1 MAQESRL
8 VVVIDSQNA
17 ERNARNLGNELVS
30 IERKGEFA
38 SKSMDSLS
46 VATRAL
52 AGHMAGLVTV
62 GAAISKMDTYTG
74 LQNRLKLVT
83 NNQAELNKATEDTFQ
98 IAQKTYSAWDS
109 VLQVYQRFSDNA
121 KTLNLTMDD
130 TARLTETVSKAV
142 AISGAS
148 AEAADA
154 ALVQF
159 GQALAS
165 GTLRGEELNSVME
178 QTPALAKAIAKGM
191 GITVGELRSVA
202 AEGKITSQEIVKA
215 LRNVQDEVDALF
227 AKTDITIG
235 QSLTLLNN
243 EITKFV
249 GEAGK
254 GSGAAQALSGSIQ
267 LLANNLNLIAD
278 SAFAIGIGLMTKAVL
293 TKTVAVQASIAA
305 STKQVFATI
314 AERNANIAA
323 AKAEVE
329 SALAEAQSTQ
339 VTLTNIKATH
349 AQIMA
354 EIELEKVR
362 LKAQITE
369 QGRTATITRMA
380 QLGRLQAQVALEVA
394 AAETAQSASSA
405 RLSAA
410 LTAQSV
416 ATSRLALAKS
426 ALMAIFS
433 PMGLAIAAT
442 AASFYLLSSS
452 SDEVK
457 ESLATQSDSVS
468 DLTDKYIK
476 LNTVQALTEGV
487 RLRKEIEQQND
498 AIDDASGAIKRF
510 AYIQK
515 ELFKLSGSDYEDY
528 QNAIKSIATGA
539 SDAGDLL
546 KKMISSGRFSQT
558 QIDKLIEFSSAVAE
572 SKNKIE
578 QGNTALKLLNATS
591 GQHVE
596 VTAESIKQL
605 TIQTNLT
612 KVATQNFTD
621 MKTQMLDSLRAQV
634 EFIRLNGGSEEQVK
648 SLNKVIQAYSLN
660 QISATDAVSKF
671 NSTAKVPVD
680 NIKKLQEYAIKTDQS
695 KIALNQANAELKKQN
710 DLRNEYLKQHQTVL
724 GAQQGETNELNN
736 QVAAQEKLNKLR
748 DNANKD
754 NLKNDFL
761 IKNTK
766 AFGGGEKGLDK
777 ARAAS
782 EFYTDNKIP
791 MTRSLTGQEY
801 AIFEAWYKKQ
811 KEVKDLQESI
821 SESTRKQTKEVEKQT
836 KEAAKQAVLLAGND
850 EKSRNMLRVYLAF
863 RNAGLGD
870 KQARV
875 MTAQVGRETD
885 FRNEAMFGS
894 HKDANNGYTNT
905 GFLSWQKSRSTKLM
919 QSLQGQGV
927 LDKNGKIQQTQD
939 ALDAM
944 AKHAVQEAMT
954 DKSYSKSKAALLND
968 DLDYRS
974 LERIVA
980 KNLVGW
986 DYDGKKLGKAK
997 ASQHLAKQDSYYNQ
1011 LSKILGDNP
1020 EAVSKA
1026 IGDLSKL
1033 EDEAYKARAKTLEEV
1048 KQLQATY
1055 DSETV
1060 ARSKKRE
1067 EEINKATI
1075 LGQSNLIP
1083 KINERYDAEDKLAQ
1097 KQFDFEVNGYKW
1109 TEEQKLDYTYE
1120 TNSLRLVAEGKLSED
1135 QRKVALDGLKLQKQQ
1150 ELGLLKLAQEQRLFQ
1165 ARLSLLSET
1174 QAMQERYRLER
1185 EEIHKNT
1192 KLSIEERQKLIALSK
1207 ANQDKETRDKVNN
1220 AVQNWGGI
1228 QADMNGTGEFF
1239 RQDQERFSRLNAAN
1253 DLADSQFA
1261 ATDLNEQNSLDGLN
1275 AQFEAGLIK
1284 QQDYENQKT
1293 AIIQAA
1299 QDQRNQIAAEH
1310 AKNVQD
1316 IEDKYQ
1322 QDRLNTQIAF
1332 GGQMMG
1338 SLTSMFGSM
1347 FGEQSKAYKIMFA
1360 ADKAYAIAAAGI
1372 AIQQNIAAASKAG
1385 FPLNI
1390 PLIAGAVAQGASI
1403 IANIRAIKDQG
1414 FADGGYTGSGRKYE
1428 PAGIV
1433 HKGEVVWSQEDIKR
1447 WGGVG
1452 LVENMRKSAN
1462 PEAFINNH
1470 AINNTS
1476 AENVFNRSF
1485 LSSKA
1490 FNDNQNISNIFN
1502 RPTREN
1508 QIIVNAFKPSKDAAS
1523 RSEDVQSITNQ
1534 YAGNNTSFSEVLDKS
1549 IQSSKSFNASKS
1561 IISSLSNS
1569 KVLNSNVSNSTV
1581 QNAEKELLKEVSIFK
1596 DNGFADGGYTGKG
1609 KKYEIAG
1616 AVHKGEIVWS
1626 QDDIK
1631 KWGGVDKVEQMRRA
1645 TSPESFVSNYAQNH
1659 TTFESILNRA
1669 NQSSRIFN
1677 QSKEISNIFNKSVQ
1691 DDQIIYKGNGNVP
1704 TSATSDLYH
1713 DGKVY
1718 FSSNGLVQDRS
1729 NLDDVQDFTL
1739 GRTSR
1744 PQAEIMPSIE
1754 PSTPTIN
1761 FKIEVINQ
1769 VSGATVEAEQL
1780 DEQTVRIIV
1789 TDELDKQLP
1798 RKVPKLVS
1806 DQIANPNST
1815 ISRSLTENTTARRN
1829 RT

>member
-8 VVVIDSQNA
+8 VIVIDSQNA

-52 AGHMAGLVTV
+52 AGHMAGLLTV
-62 GAAISKMDTYTG
+62 GSAISKMDTYTG

-83 NNQAELNKATEDTFQ
+83 NNQVELNKATEDTFR

-215 LRNVQDEVDALF
+215 LKNVQDEVDTLF

-621 MKTQMLDSLRAQV
+621 MKTQMLDSLRAQL

-791 MTRSLTGQEY
+791 MTRSLTSQEA

-811 KEVKDLQESI
+811 KEAKDLQESI

-836 KEAAKQAVLLAGND
+836 KESAKQAVLLAGNN
-850 EKSRNMLRVYLAF
+850 ERERNMLRVYQSF

-980 KNLVGW
+980 KNFVGW

-1020 EAVSKA
+1020 EAASKA
-1026 IGDLSKL
+1026 ISDLSKF
-1033 EDEAYKARAKTLEEV
+1033 EDEAYKARAKTLEEI

-1109 TEEQKLDYTYE
+1109 TEKQKLEYTYE
-1120 TNSLRLVAEGKLSED
+1120 INSLRLVAEGKLSED
-1135 QRKVALDGLKLQKQQ
+1135 QRKVALDGLELQKQQ

-1185 EEIHKNT
+1185 EEILKNT
-1192 KLSIEERQKLIALSK
+1192 KLSIKERQKLIAFSK

-1228 QADMNGTGEFF
+1228 QADMNGTSEFF

-1261 ATDLNEQNSLDGLN
+1261 ATDLNEQNSLNGLD
-1275 AQFEAGLIK
+1275 AQMEAGLIK

-1452 LVENMRKSAN
+1452 LVEKMRKSAN
-1462 PEAFINNH
+1462 PEAFLNN
-1470 AINNTS
+1470 
-1476 AENVFNRSF
+1476 
-1485 LSSKA
+1485 
-1490 FNDNQNISNIFN
+1490 
-1502 RPTREN
+1502 
-1508 QIIVNAFKPSKDAAS
+1508 
-1523 RSEDVQSITNQ
+1523 
-1534 YAGNNTSFSEVLDKS
+1534 
-1549 IQSSKSFNASKS
+1549 NAS
-1561 IISSLSNS
+1561 
-1569 KVLNSNVSNSTV
+1569 
-1581 QNAEKELLKEVSIFK
+1581 
-1596 DNGFADGGYTGKG
+1596 ADS
-1609 KKYEIAG
+1609 
-1616 AVHKGEIVWS
+1616 V
-1626 QDDIK
+1626 
-1631 KWGGVDKVEQMRRA
+1631 MRRA
-1645 TSPESFVSNYAQNH
+1645 MMSSNAFIESQKQAD
-1659 TTFESILNRA
+1659 
-1669 NQSSRIFN
+1669 IFN
-1677 QSKEISNIFNKSVQ
+1677 QPVQ
-1691 DDQIIYKGNGNVP
+1691 DTQIIYKGNRDTP
-1704 TSATSDLYH
+1704 KLASSANSDLFH

-1754 PSTPTIN
+1754 PASPTIN

-1806 DQIANPNST
+1806 DQIGNPNST

-1829 RT
+1829 R

>member
-8 VVVIDSQNA
+8 VIVIDSQNA
-17 ERNARNLGNELVS
+17 ERNARNLGNELNS

-52 AGHMAGLVTV
+52 AGHMAGLLTV
-62 GAAISKMDTYTG
+62 GSAISKMDTYTG

-83 NNQAELNKATEDTFQ
+83 NNQAELNKATEDTFR

-215 LRNVQDEVDALF
+215 LRNVESDVDALF

-254 GSGAAQALSGSIQ
+254 GSGAAQVLAGSVQ
-267 LLANNLNLIAD
+267 TLASNLDLIAD
-278 SAFAIGIGLMTKAVL
+278 GALVVGIGYITRAILMKSAAIKEGMASTLASR
-293 TKTVAVQASIAA
+293 QASVLNAQAEYAEATAA
-305 STKQVFATI
+305 L
-314 AERNANIAA
+314 NA
-323 AKAEVE
+323 AKAH
-329 SALAEAQSTQ
+329 LANVRA
-339 VTLTNIKATH
+339 TN
-349 AQIMA
+349 
-354 EIELEKVR
+354 
-362 LKAQITE
+362 
-369 QGRTATITRMA
+369 
-380 QLGRLQAQVALEVA
+380 
-394 AAETAQSASSA
+394 AETQ
-405 RLSAA
+405 
-410 LTAQSV
+410 
-416 ATSRLALAKS
+416 AK
-426 ALMAIFS
+426 F
-433 PMGLAIAAT
+433 GAT
-442 AASFYLLSSS
+442 AA
-452 SDEVK
+452 
-457 ESLATQSDSVS
+457 ATRYAQAQAAV
-468 DLTDKYIK
+468 TAATNAQTAAQIK
-476 LNTVQALTEGV
+476 LNTATSIAGRLAKGAFGLIGGWAGVATLGVMGLAAAYSYFNNKAEEAKQKLAEQAKVAEKADEELKKLTGNDKAKAVNDLTTAFNAQNKALEKSSRAVGSALIDIENYARGNREV
-487 RLRKEIEQQND
+487 EKISQEARTGTISYTEAIERLNKIKLPTDLYENLKKQAAQY
-498 AIDDASGAIKRF
+498 DDNASKASLS
-510 AYIQK
+510 A
-515 ELFKLSGSDYEDY
+515 EKLKLLRVEVKLGGNEA
-528 QNAIKSIATGA
+528 QNAAIQHQKQA
-539 SDAGDLL
+539 DAL
-546 KKMISSGRFSQT
+546 
-558 QIDKLIEFSSAVAE
+558 
-572 SKNKIE
+572 
-578 QGNTALKLLNATS
+578 GNTATEAEKATKALQDYQAKQKDSVIDSIYKS
-591 GQHVE
+591 GWLDKGY
-596 VTAESIKQL
+596 T
-605 TIQTNLT
+605 
-612 KVATQNFTD
+612 VA
-621 MKTQMLDSLRAQV
+621 
-634 EFIRLNGGSEEQVK
+634 
-648 SLNKVIQAYSLN
+648 
-660 QISATDAVSKF
+660 
-671 NSTAKVPVD
+671 
-680 NIKKLQEYAIKTDQS
+680 
-695 KIALNQANAELKKQN
+695 QANAILELQKAKGMSAILSK
-710 DLRNEYLKQHQTVL
+710 DEIDSALRNLKIIEE
-724 GAQQGETNELNN
+724 QQERED
-736 QVAAQEKLNKLR
+736 KL
-748 DNANKD
+748 
-754 NLKNDFL
+754 
-761 IKNTK
+761 T
-766 AFGGGEKGLDK
+766 
-777 ARAAS
+777 
-782 EFYTDNKIP
+782 
-791 MTRSLTGQEY
+791 
-801 AIFEAWYKKQ
+801 EAK
-811 KEVKDLQESI
+811 
-821 SESTRKQTKEVEKQT
+821 RKQT
-836 KEAAKQAVLLAGND
+836 KEAAKQAVLLAGNN
-850 EKSRNMLRVYLAF
+850 EQARNMLRVYQSF

-980 KNLVGW
+980 KNFVGW

-1020 EAVSKA
+1020 EAASKA
-1026 IGDLSKL
+1026 IGDLSKF
-1033 EDEAYKARAKTLEEV
+1033 EDEVYKARAKTLEEV

-1083 KINERYDAEDKLAQ
+1083 KINERYDAEDKLSQ

-1165 ARLSLLSET
+1165 AKLFLLSET
-1174 QAMQERYRLER
+1174 EAMQERYRLER
-1185 EEIHKNT
+1185 EEIAKT
-1192 KLSIEERQKLIALSK
+1192 VKDEEEKRKRLALSRDQERLEALDRAAK
-1207 ANQDKETRDKVNN
+1207 AGQ
-1220 AVQNWGGI
+1220 AWGGI
-1228 QADMNGTGEFF
+1228 QADMNGSGEFY
-1239 RQDQERFSRLNAAN
+1239 RLDQERSSRLSAATN
-1253 DLADSQFA
+1253 LLDSQQGVVN
-1261 ATDLNEQNSLDGLN
+1261 LNEQNSIEALN
-1275 AQFEAGLIK
+1275 AQFEQQLIS

-1299 QDQRNQIAAEH
+1299 QDQRNQIAAEY
-1310 AKNVQD
+1310 AQNAQD
-1316 IEDKYQ
+1316 IEDKYH
-1322 QDRLNTQIAF
+1322 QDRLNAQIAL

-1385 FPLNI
+1385 FPLNL

-1414 FADGGYTGSGRKYE
+1414 FADGGYTGSGGKYE

-1433 HKGEVVWSQEDIKR
+1433 HKGEVVWSQEDIRR

-1470 AINNTS
+1470 AQNNTS
-1476 AENVFNRSF
+1476 IENVFNRSF

-1490 FNDNQNISNIFN
+1490 FNDNKSISNISN
-1502 RPTREN
+1502 
-1508 QIIVNAFKPSKDAAS
+1508 
-1523 RSEDVQSITNQ
+1523 
-1534 YAGNNTSFSEVLDKS
+1534 
-1549 IQSSKSFNASKS
+1549 
-1561 IISSLSNS
+1561 LSNS
-1569 KVLNSNVSNSTV
+1569 KVLNSNVSDSTV

>member
-8 VVVIDSQNA
+8 VIVIDSQNA

-52 AGHMAGLVTV
+52 AGHMAGLLTV
-62 GAAISKMDTYTG
+62 GSAISKMDTYTG

-83 NNQAELNKATEDTFQ
+83 NNQAELNKATEDTFR

-215 LRNVQDEVDALF
+215 LRNVESDVDALF

-254 GSGAAQALSGSIQ
+254 GSGAAQVLAGSVQ
-267 LLANNLNLIAD
+267 TLASNLDLIAD
-278 SAFAIGIGLMTKAVL
+278 GALVVGIGYITRAILMKSAAIKEGMASTLASR
-293 TKTVAVQASIAA
+293 QASVLNAQAEYTEATAA
-305 STKQVFATI
+305 L
-314 AERNANIAA
+314 NA
-323 AKAEVE
+323 AKAH
-329 SALAEAQSTQ
+329 LANVRA
-339 VTLTNIKATH
+339 TN
-349 AQIMA
+349 
-354 EIELEKVR
+354 
-362 LKAQITE
+362 
-369 QGRTATITRMA
+369 
-380 QLGRLQAQVALEVA
+380 
-394 AAETAQSASSA
+394 AETQ
-405 RLSAA
+405 
-410 LTAQSV
+410 
-416 ATSRLALAKS
+416 AK
-426 ALMAIFS
+426 F
-433 PMGLAIAAT
+433 GAT
-442 AASFYLLSSS
+442 AA
-452 SDEVK
+452 
-457 ESLATQSDSVS
+457 ATRYAQAQAAV
-468 DLTDKYIK
+468 TAATNAQTAAQIK
-476 LNTVQALTEGV
+476 LNTATSIAGRLAKGAFGLIGGWAGVATLGVMGLAAAYSYFNNKAEEAKQKLAEQAKVAEKADEELKKLTGNDKAKAVNDLTTAFNAQNKALEKSSRAVGSALIDIENYARGNREV
-487 RLRKEIEQQND
+487 EKISQEARTGTISYTEAIERLNKIKLPTDLYENLKKQAAQY
-498 AIDDASGAIKRF
+498 DDNASKASLS
-510 AYIQK
+510 A
-515 ELFKLSGSDYEDY
+515 EKLKLLRVEVKLGGNEA
-528 QNAIKSIATGA
+528 QNAAIQHQKQA
-539 SDAGDLL
+539 DAL
-546 KKMISSGRFSQT
+546 
-558 QIDKLIEFSSAVAE
+558 
-572 SKNKIE
+572 
-578 QGNTALKLLNATS
+578 GNTATEAEKATKALQDYQAKQKDSVIDSIYKS
-591 GQHVE
+591 GWLDKGY
-596 VTAESIKQL
+596 T
-605 TIQTNLT
+605 
-612 KVATQNFTD
+612 VA
-621 MKTQMLDSLRAQV
+621 
-634 EFIRLNGGSEEQVK
+634 
-648 SLNKVIQAYSLN
+648 
-660 QISATDAVSKF
+660 
-671 NSTAKVPVD
+671 
-680 NIKKLQEYAIKTDQS
+680 
-695 KIALNQANAELKKQN
+695 QANAILELQKAKGMSAILSK
-710 DLRNEYLKQHQTVL
+710 DEIDSALRNLKIIEE
-724 GAQQGETNELNN
+724 QQERED
-736 QVAAQEKLNKLR
+736 KL
-748 DNANKD
+748 
-754 NLKNDFL
+754 
-761 IKNTK
+761 T
-766 AFGGGEKGLDK
+766 
-777 ARAAS
+777 
-782 EFYTDNKIP
+782 
-791 MTRSLTGQEY
+791 
-801 AIFEAWYKKQ
+801 EAK
-811 KEVKDLQESI
+811 
-821 SESTRKQTKEVEKQT
+821 RKQT
-836 KEAAKQAVLLAGND
+836 KEAAKQAVLLAGNN
-850 EKSRNMLRVYLAF
+850 EQARNMLRVYQSF

-980 KNLVGW
+980 KNFVGW
-986 DYDGKKLGKAK
+986 DYNGKKLGKAK

-1020 EAVSKA
+1020 EAASKA
-1026 IGDLSKL
+1026 IGDLSKF

-1083 KINERYDAEDKLAQ
+1083 KINERYDAEDKLSQ

-1165 ARLSLLSET
+1165 AKLFLLSET
-1174 QAMQERYRLER
+1174 EAMQERYRLER
-1185 EEIHKNT
+1185 EEIAKT
-1192 KLSIEERQKLIALSK
+1192 VKDEGEKRKRLALSRDQERLEALDRAAK
-1207 ANQDKETRDKVNN
+1207 AGQ
-1220 AVQNWGGI
+1220 AWGGI
-1228 QADMNGTGEFF
+1228 QADMNGRGEFY
-1239 RQDQERFSRLNAAN
+1239 RLNQERSSRLSAATN
-1253 DLADSQFA
+1253 LLDSQQGVVN
-1261 ATDLNEQNSLDGLN
+1261 LNEQNSIEALN
-1275 AQFEAGLIK
+1275 AQFEQQLIS

-1414 FADGGYTGSGRKYE
+1414 FADGGYTGSGGKYE

-1433 HKGEVVWSQEDIKR
+1433 HKGEVVWSQEDIRR

-1470 AINNTS
+1470 AQNNTS
-1476 AENVFNRSF
+1476 IENVFNRSF

-1490 FNDNQNISNIFN
+1490 FNDNKSISNISN
-1502 RPTREN
+1502 
-1508 QIIVNAFKPSKDAAS
+1508 
-1523 RSEDVQSITNQ
+1523 
-1534 YAGNNTSFSEVLDKS
+1534 
-1549 IQSSKSFNASKS
+1549 
-1561 IISSLSNS
+1561 LSNS

-1669 NQSSRIFN
+1669 HQSSRIFN

-1691 DDQIIYKGNGNVP
+1691 DDQIIYKGNSRAP
-1704 TSATSDLYH
+1704 TASSSVGSDLFH

-1718 FSSNGLVQDRS
+1718 FSSIGLVQNRS
-1729 NLDDVQDFTL
+1729 NLEDVQDFTM
-1739 GRTSR
+1739 GQAAR

-1769 VSGATVEAEQL
+1769 VNGATVEAEQL

-1789 TDELDKQLP
+1789 KDEMDKQLP
-1798 RKVPKLVS
+1798 RTVPKLVS
-1806 DQIANPNST
+1806 DQIGNPNST
-1815 ISRSLTENTTARRN
+1815 ISRSLTENTTVRRN
-1829 RT
+1829 R

>member
-8 VVVIDSQNA
+8 VIVIDSQNA

-83 NNQAELNKATEDTFQ
+83 NNQSELNKATEDTFR

-178 QTPALAKAIAKGM
+178 QTPALAKAIAQGM

-215 LRNVQDEVDALF
+215 LRNVESDVDALF

-254 GSGAAQALSGSIQ
+254 GSGAAQVLAGSVQ
-267 LLANNLNLIAD
+267 TLASNLDLIAD
-278 SAFAIGIGLMTKAVL
+278 GALVVGIGYITRAILMKSAAIKEGMASTLASR
-293 TKTVAVQASIAA
+293 QASVLNAQAEYAEATAA
-305 STKQVFATI
+305 L
-314 AERNANIAA
+314 NA
-323 AKAEVE
+323 AKAH
-329 SALAEAQSTQ
+329 LANVRA
-339 VTLTNIKATH
+339 TN
-349 AQIMA
+349 
-354 EIELEKVR
+354 
-362 LKAQITE
+362 
-369 QGRTATITRMA
+369 
-380 QLGRLQAQVALEVA
+380 
-394 AAETAQSASSA
+394 AETQ
-405 RLSAA
+405 
-410 LTAQSV
+410 
-416 ATSRLALAKS
+416 AK
-426 ALMAIFS
+426 F
-433 PMGLAIAAT
+433 GAT
-442 AASFYLLSSS
+442 AA
-452 SDEVK
+452 
-457 ESLATQSDSVS
+457 ATRYAQAQAAV
-468 DLTDKYIK
+468 TAATNAQTAAQIK
-476 LNTVQALTEGV
+476 LNTATSIAGRLAKGAFGLIGGWAGVATLGVMGLAAAYSYFNNKAEEAKQKLAEQAKVAEKADEELKKLTGNDKAKAVNDLTTAFNAQNKALEKSSRAVGSALIDIENYARGNREV
-487 RLRKEIEQQND
+487 EKISQEARTGTISYTEAIERLNKIKLPTDLYENLKKQAAQY
-498 AIDDASGAIKRF
+498 DDNASKASLS
-510 AYIQK
+510 A
-515 ELFKLSGSDYEDY
+515 EKLKLLRVEVKLGGNEA
-528 QNAIKSIATGA
+528 QNAAIQHQKQA
-539 SDAGDLL
+539 DAL
-546 KKMISSGRFSQT
+546 
-558 QIDKLIEFSSAVAE
+558 
-572 SKNKIE
+572 
-578 QGNTALKLLNATS
+578 GNTATEAEKATKALQDYQAKQKDSVIDSIYKS
-591 GQHVE
+591 GWLDKGY
-596 VTAESIKQL
+596 T
-605 TIQTNLT
+605 
-612 KVATQNFTD
+612 VA
-621 MKTQMLDSLRAQV
+621 
-634 EFIRLNGGSEEQVK
+634 
-648 SLNKVIQAYSLN
+648 
-660 QISATDAVSKF
+660 
-671 NSTAKVPVD
+671 
-680 NIKKLQEYAIKTDQS
+680 
-695 KIALNQANAELKKQN
+695 QANAILELQKAKGMSAILSK
-710 DLRNEYLKQHQTVL
+710 DEIDSALRNLKIIEE
-724 GAQQGETNELNN
+724 QQERED
-736 QVAAQEKLNKLR
+736 KL
-748 DNANKD
+748 
-754 NLKNDFL
+754 
-761 IKNTK
+761 T
-766 AFGGGEKGLDK
+766 
-777 ARAAS
+777 
-782 EFYTDNKIP
+782 
-791 MTRSLTGQEY
+791 
-801 AIFEAWYKKQ
+801 EAK
-811 KEVKDLQESI
+811 
-821 SESTRKQTKEVEKQT
+821 RKQT
-836 KEAAKQAVLLAGND
+836 KEAAKQAVLLAGNN
-850 EKSRNMLRVYLAF
+850 EQARNMLRVYQSF

-980 KNLVGW
+980 KNFVGW

-1020 EAVSKA
+1020 EAASKA
-1026 IGDLSKL
+1026 IGDLSKF

-1135 QRKVALDGLKLQKQQ
+1135 QRKVALDGLELQKQQ
-1150 ELGLLKLAQEQRLFQ
+1150 ELELIELARKKQLLEAKSSYMGETELAVRRYQAELKEIEKVRDAKLKAGLLSANNMGQFQTLDSASDKVFQSGFNASQQVFQQNDPRGYAQWDLQNRYSTDAGGLLNTYIDQINGINLIADEEQRSSQLLAAREQYLQSRKALDEKYAQDERDLNSSLF
-1165 ARLSLLSET
+1165 ET
-1174 QAMQERYRLER
+1174 QL
-1185 EEIHKNT
+1185 
-1192 KLSIEERQKLIALSK
+1192 
-1207 ANQDKETRDKVNN
+1207 
-1220 AVQNWGGI
+1220 
-1228 QADMNGTGEFF
+1228 
-1239 RQDQERFSRLNAAN
+1239 
-1253 DLADSQFA
+1253 
-1261 ATDLNEQNSLDGLN
+1261 
-1275 AQFEAGLIK
+1275 
-1284 QQDYENQKT
+1284 
-1293 AIIQAA
+1293 
-1299 QDQRNQIAAEH
+1299 
-1310 AKNVQD
+1310 
-1316 IEDKYQ
+1316 
-1322 QDRLNTQIAF
+1322 
-1332 GGQMMG
+1332 GQLG
-1338 SLTSMFGSM
+1338 SLTSQLSGYWSNMTGIVKNAA
-1347 FGEQSKAYKIMFA
+1347 GEQSGIYKGMYIAQQAFAIGSATISALQAYNQILASPWYLDVISKSTA
-1360 ADKAYAIAAAGI
+1360 ANLVLGMGMANVG
-1372 AIQQNIAAASKAG
+1372 
-1385 FPLNI
+1385 
-1390 PLIAGAVAQGASI
+1390 LIAGQT
-1403 IANIRAIKDQG
+1403 IAG
-1414 FADGGYTGSGRKYE
+1414 FSDGGYTGNGLKHT

-1452 LVENMRKSAN
+1452 LVEKMRKSAN
-1462 PEAFINNH
+1462 PEAFLNN
-1470 AINNTS
+1470 
-1476 AENVFNRSF
+1476 
-1485 LSSKA
+1485 
-1490 FNDNQNISNIFN
+1490 
-1502 RPTREN
+1502 
-1508 QIIVNAFKPSKDAAS
+1508 
-1523 RSEDVQSITNQ
+1523 
-1534 YAGNNTSFSEVLDKS
+1534 
-1549 IQSSKSFNASKS
+1549 NAS
-1561 IISSLSNS
+1561 
-1569 KVLNSNVSNSTV
+1569 
-1581 QNAEKELLKEVSIFK
+1581 
-1596 DNGFADGGYTGKG
+1596 ADS
-1609 KKYEIAG
+1609 
-1616 AVHKGEIVWS
+1616 V
-1626 QDDIK
+1626 
-1631 KWGGVDKVEQMRRA
+1631 MRRA
-1645 TSPESFVSNYAQNH
+1645 MMSSSAFIESQKQAD
-1659 TTFESILNRA
+1659 
-1669 NQSSRIFN
+1669 IFN
-1677 QSKEISNIFNKSVQ
+1677 QPVQ
-1691 DDQIIYKGNGNVP
+1691 DTQIIYKGNRDTP
-1704 TSATSDLYH
+1704 KLASSANSDLFH

-1718 FSSNGLVQDRS
+1718 FSSNGIVQDRS

-1754 PSTPTIN
+1754 QSSPTIN
-1761 FKIEVINQ
+1761 FKIEVVNQ

-1780 DEQTVRIIV
+1780 DEKTVRIIV

-1829 RT
+1829 R

>member
-8 VVVIDSQNA
+8 VIVIDSQNA

-52 AGHMAGLVTV
+52 AGHMAGLLTV
-62 GAAISKMDTYTG
+62 GSAISKMDTYTG

-83 NNQAELNKATEDTFQ
+83 NNQVELNKATEDTFR

-215 LRNVQDEVDALF
+215 LKNVQDEVDTLF

-621 MKTQMLDSLRAQV
+621 MKTQMLDSLRAQL

-791 MTRSLTGQEY
+791 MTRSLTSQEA

-811 KEVKDLQESI
+811 KEAKDLQESI

-836 KEAAKQAVLLAGND
+836 KESAKQAVLLAGNN
-850 EKSRNMLRVYLAF
+850 ERERNMLRVYQSF

-980 KNLVGW
+980 KNFVGW

-1020 EAVSKA
+1020 EAASKA
-1026 IGDLSKL
+1026 ISDLSKF
-1033 EDEAYKARAKTLEEV
+1033 EDEAYKARAKTLEEI

-1109 TEEQKLDYTYE
+1109 TEKQKLEYTYE
-1120 TNSLRLVAEGKLSED
+1120 INSLRLVAEGKLSED
-1135 QRKVALDGLKLQKQQ
+1135 QRKVALDGLELQKQQ

-1185 EEIHKNT
+1185 EEILKNT

-1261 ATDLNEQNSLDGLN
+1261 ATDLDEKNGLDVLN
-1275 AQFEAGLIK
+1275 AHMEAGLIK
-1284 QQDYENQKT
+1284 QQDFENRKT

-1299 QDQRNQIAAEH
+1299 QDQRNQIAAEY
-1310 AKNVQD
+1310 AQNAQD
-1316 IEDKYQ
+1316 IEDKYH
-1322 QDRLNTQIAF
+1322 QDRLNAQIAL

-1372 AIQQNIAAASKAG
+1372 SIQQSIAKAASVG
-1385 FPLNI
+1385 FPANI
-1390 PLIAGAVAQGASI
+1390 PLIASAIAQGASI

-1414 FADGGYTGSGRKYE
+1414 FADGGYTGSGGKYQ

-1452 LVENMRKSAN
+1452 LVEKMRKSAN
-1462 PEAFINNH
+1462 PEAFLNN
-1470 AINNTS
+1470 
-1476 AENVFNRSF
+1476 
-1485 LSSKA
+1485 
-1490 FNDNQNISNIFN
+1490 
-1502 RPTREN
+1502 
-1508 QIIVNAFKPSKDAAS
+1508 NA
-1523 RSEDVQSITNQ
+1523 
-1534 YAGNNTSFSEVLDKS
+1534 L
-1549 IQSSKSFNASKS
+1549 
-1561 IISSLSNS
+1561 
-1569 KVLNSNVSNSTV
+1569 
-1581 QNAEKELLKEVSIFK
+1581 
-1596 DNGFADGGYTGKG
+1596 ADS
-1609 KKYEIAG
+1609 
-1616 AVHKGEIVWS
+1616 V
-1626 QDDIK
+1626 
-1631 KWGGVDKVEQMRRA
+1631 MRRA
-1645 TSPESFVSNYAQNH
+1645 MMSSSAFIESQKQAD
-1659 TTFESILNRA
+1659 
-1669 NQSSRIFN
+1669 IFN
-1677 QSKEISNIFNKSVQ
+1677 QPVQ
-1691 DDQIIYKGNGNVP
+1691 DTQIIYKGNRDTPKLASSGNL
-1704 TSATSDLYH
+1704 DLFH

-1739 GRTSR
+1739 GSTSR
-1744 PQAEIMPSIE
+1744 PQAEMMPSIE
-1754 PSTPTIN
+1754 PASPTIN

-1829 RT
+1829 R

>member
-1 MAQESRL
+1 
-8 VVVIDSQNA
+8 
-17 ERNARNLGNELVS
+17 
-30 IERKGEFA
+30 
-38 SKSMDSLS
+38 
-46 VATRAL
+46 
-52 AGHMAGLVTV
+52 
-62 GAAISKMDTYTG
+62 
-74 LQNRLKLVT
+74 
-83 NNQAELNKATEDTFQ
+83 
-98 IAQKTYSAWDS
+98 
-109 VLQVYQRFSDNA
+109 
-121 KTLNLTMDD
+121 TLNLTMDD

-215 LRNVQDEVDALF
+215 LKNVQDEVDALF

-394 AAETAQSASSA
+394 AAETAQSAASS

-546 KKMISSGRFSQT
+546 KKMISSGRFSQN

-591 GQHVE
+591 RQHVE

-671 NSTAKVPVD
+671 NSTAKIPAE
-680 NIKKLQEYAIKTDQS
+680 NIKGLQDHATKTDQS

-724 GAQQGETNELNN
+724 AAQQGETNELNN

-754 NLKNDFL
+754 ILKNDFL

-791 MTRSLTGQEY
+791 MTRSLTSQEA

-811 KEVKDLQESI
+811 KEAKDLQESI
-821 SESTRKQTKEVEKQT
+821 TESSRKQTKESEKKLKITQAELEVA
-836 KEAAKQAVLLAGND
+836 KRSAALIESSGLGKYAESKGIPSSVIAGLLAQESQGIREAKSHTGAIGYFQTTSGYRKQNNMSVAD
-850 EKSRNMLRVYLAF
+850 SYDLEKSGKIVIDNIAKVYEKTGDLAQAILSH
-863 RNAGLGD
+863 NAGEGG
-870 KQARV
+870 ARQFTKTGKV
-875 MTAQVGRETD
+875 KGSAE
-885 FRNEAMFGS
+885 RNKEVS
-894 HKDANNGYTNT
+894 QY
-905 GFLSWQKSRSTKLM
+905 
-919 QSLQGQGV
+919 
-927 LDKNGKIQQTQD
+927 
-939 ALDAM
+939 
-944 AKHAVQEAMT
+944 
-954 DKSYSKSKAALLND
+954 
-968 DLDYRS
+968 
-974 LERIVA
+974 VA
-980 KNLVGW
+980 KVSRYSDIIAGGVGKGGLS
-986 DYDGKKLGKAK
+986 DGDSDRAYGK
-997 ASQHLAKQDSYYNQ
+997 Q
-1011 LSKILGDNP
+1011 I
-1020 EAVSKA
+1020 
-1026 IGDLSKL
+1026 
-1033 EDEAYKARAKTLEEV
+1033 KARLELV
-1048 KQLQATY
+1048 KQGLNLQEQYEEEQAKRTK
-1055 DSETV
+1055 
-1060 ARSKKRE
+1060 ARN
-1067 EEINKATI
+1067 EEINLAQQT
-1075 LGQSNLIP
+1075 GQTALIP
-1083 KINERYDAEDKLAQ
+1083 KIKERYKAQDELAKLQ
-1097 KQFDFEVNGYKW
+1097 QDFEVNGYKW
-1109 TEEQKLDYTYE
+1109 TEKQKLEYTYE

-1135 QRKVALDGLKLQKQQ
+1135 QRKVALGGLELQKQQ

-1165 ARLSLLSET
+1165 AEQFMLGEMERIKKRYALEYDEISKITDLEERRRKMSAFQADFIRNGVGNPTIDQYDTSSQFLKSTNYTKPKQTNMQVLDEDYAQTYQKLKDNLAAVLESEK
-1174 QAMQERYRLER
+1174 ASYQERLEA
-1185 EEIHKNT
+1185 
-1192 KLSIEERQKLIALSK
+1192 ERVFKEARQQMDNEYHLK
-1207 ANQDKETRDKVNN
+1207 AIDARKADHDSQLQLYSQMISSASST
-1220 AVQNWGGI
+1220 WGGLTQI
-1228 QADMNGTGEFF
+1228 VKDARGEN
-1239 RQDQERFSRLNAAN
+1239 SRSFKAMFIAQQSFAIASAIISAHL
-1253 DLADSQFA
+1253 A
-1261 ATDLNEQNSLDGLN
+1261 ATQVAADATIPFFGAKIAASTAMLAMGYAN
-1275 AQFEAGLIK
+1275 AGLI
-1284 QQDYENQKT
+1284 
-1293 AIIQAA
+1293 A
-1299 QDQRNQIAAEH
+1299 
-1310 AKNVQD
+1310 
-1316 IEDKYQ
+1316 
-1322 QDRLNTQIAF
+1322 
-1332 GGQMMG
+1332 GQ
-1338 SLTSMFGSM
+1338 T
-1347 FGEQSKAYKIMFA
+1347 I
-1360 ADKAYAIAAAGI
+1360 
-1372 AIQQNIAAASKAG
+1372 AG
-1385 FPLNI
+1385 F
-1390 PLIAGAVAQGASI
+1390 S
-1403 IANIRAIKDQG
+1403 
-1414 FADGGYTGSGRKYE
+1414 DGGFTGSGGKYQ

-1433 HKGEVVWSQEDIKR
+1433 HKGEIVWSQEDIKR

-1452 LVENMRKSAN
+1452 LVEKMRKSAN
-1462 PEAFINNH
+1462 PEAFLNN
-1470 AINNTS
+1470 
-1476 AENVFNRSF
+1476 
-1485 LSSKA
+1485 
-1490 FNDNQNISNIFN
+1490 
-1502 RPTREN
+1502 
-1508 QIIVNAFKPSKDAAS
+1508 
-1523 RSEDVQSITNQ
+1523 
-1534 YAGNNTSFSEVLDKS
+1534 
-1549 IQSSKSFNASKS
+1549 NAS
-1561 IISSLSNS
+1561 
-1569 KVLNSNVSNSTV
+1569 
-1581 QNAEKELLKEVSIFK
+1581 
-1596 DNGFADGGYTGKG
+1596 ADS
-1609 KKYEIAG
+1609 
-1616 AVHKGEIVWS
+1616 V
-1626 QDDIK
+1626 
-1631 KWGGVDKVEQMRRA
+1631 MRRA
-1645 TSPESFVSNYAQNH
+1645 MMSSSAFIESQKQAD
-1659 TTFESILNRA
+1659 
-1669 NQSSRIFN
+1669 IFN
-1677 QSKEISNIFNKSVQ
+1677 QPVQ
-1691 DDQIIYKGNGNVP
+1691 DTQIIYKGNRDTP
-1704 TSATSDLYH
+1704 KLASSANSDLFH

-1718 FSSNGLVQDRS
+1718 FSSNGIVQDRS
-1729 NLDDVQDFTL
+1729 NLEDVQDFTM
-1739 GRTSR
+1739 GQAAR
-1744 PQAEIMPSIE
+1744 PQAEMMPSIE
-1754 PSTPTIN
+1754 PASPTIN

-1789 TDELDKQLP
+1789 KDELDKQLP
-1798 RKVPKLVS
+1798 RTVPKLVS
-1806 DQIANPNST
+1806 DQIGNPNSQ

>member
-1 MAQESRL
+1 
-8 VVVIDSQNA
+8 
-17 ERNARNLGNELVS
+17 
-30 IERKGEFA
+30 
-38 SKSMDSLS
+38 
-46 VATRAL
+46 
-52 AGHMAGLVTV
+52 
-62 GAAISKMDTYTG
+62 
-74 LQNRLKLVT
+74 
-83 NNQAELNKATEDTFQ
+83 
-98 IAQKTYSAWDS
+98 
-109 VLQVYQRFSDNA
+109 
-121 KTLNLTMDD
+121 
-130 TARLTETVSKAV
+130 
-142 AISGAS
+142 
-148 AEAADA
+148 
-154 ALVQF
+154 
-159 GQALAS
+159 
-165 GTLRGEELNSVME
+165 NSVME

-215 LRNVQDEVDALF
+215 LKNVQDEVDALF

-394 AAETAQSASSA
+394 AAETAQSAASS

-546 KKMISSGRFSQT
+546 KKMISSGRFSQN

-591 GQHVE
+591 RQHVE

-671 NSTAKVPVD
+671 NSTAKIPAE
-680 NIKKLQEYAIKTDQS
+680 NIKGLQDHATKTDQS

-724 GAQQGETNELNN
+724 AAQQGETNELNN

-754 NLKNDFL
+754 ILKNDFL

-791 MTRSLTGQEY
+791 MTRSLTSQEA

-811 KEVKDLQESI
+811 KEAKDLQESI
-821 SESTRKQTKEVEKQT
+821 TESSRKQTKESEKKLKITQAELEVA
-836 KEAAKQAVLLAGND
+836 KRSAALIESSGLGKYAESKGIPSSVIAGLLAQESQGIREAKSHTGAIGYFQTTSGYRKQNNMSVAD
-850 EKSRNMLRVYLAF
+850 SYDLEKSGKIVIDNIAKVYEKTGDLAQAILSH
-863 RNAGLGD
+863 NAGEGG
-870 KQARV
+870 ARQFTKTGKV
-875 MTAQVGRETD
+875 KGSAE
-885 FRNEAMFGS
+885 RNKEVS
-894 HKDANNGYTNT
+894 QY
-905 GFLSWQKSRSTKLM
+905 
-919 QSLQGQGV
+919 
-927 LDKNGKIQQTQD
+927 
-939 ALDAM
+939 
-944 AKHAVQEAMT
+944 
-954 DKSYSKSKAALLND
+954 
-968 DLDYRS
+968 
-974 LERIVA
+974 VA
-980 KNLVGW
+980 KVSRYSDIIAGGVGKGGLS
-986 DYDGKKLGKAK
+986 DGDSDRAYGK
-997 ASQHLAKQDSYYNQ
+997 Q
-1011 LSKILGDNP
+1011 I
-1020 EAVSKA
+1020 
-1026 IGDLSKL
+1026 
-1033 EDEAYKARAKTLEEV
+1033 KARLELV
-1048 KQLQATY
+1048 KQGLNLQEQYEEEQAKRTK
-1055 DSETV
+1055 
-1060 ARSKKRE
+1060 ARN
-1067 EEINKATI
+1067 EEINLAQQT
-1075 LGQSNLIP
+1075 GQTALIP
-1083 KINERYDAEDKLAQ
+1083 KIKERYKAQDELAKLQ
-1097 KQFDFEVNGYKW
+1097 QDFEVNGYKW
-1109 TEEQKLDYTYE
+1109 TEKQKLEYTYE

-1135 QRKVALDGLKLQKQQ
+1135 QRKVALGGLELQKQQ

-1165 ARLSLLSET
+1165 AEQFMLGEMERIKKRYALEYDEISKITDLEERRRKMSAFQADFIRNGVGNPTIDQYDTSSQFLKSTNYTKPKQTNMQVLDEDYAQTYQKLKDNLAAVLESEK
-1174 QAMQERYRLER
+1174 ASYQERLEA
-1185 EEIHKNT
+1185 
-1192 KLSIEERQKLIALSK
+1192 ERVFKEARQQMDNEYHLK
-1207 ANQDKETRDKVNN
+1207 AIDARKADHDSQLQLYSQMISSASST
-1220 AVQNWGGI
+1220 WGGLTQI
-1228 QADMNGTGEFF
+1228 VKDARGEN
-1239 RQDQERFSRLNAAN
+1239 SRSFKAMFIAQQSFAIASAIISAHL
-1253 DLADSQFA
+1253 A
-1261 ATDLNEQNSLDGLN
+1261 ATQVAADATIPFFGAKIAASTAMLAMGYAN
-1275 AQFEAGLIK
+1275 AGLI
-1284 QQDYENQKT
+1284 
-1293 AIIQAA
+1293 A
-1299 QDQRNQIAAEH
+1299 
-1310 AKNVQD
+1310 
-1316 IEDKYQ
+1316 
-1322 QDRLNTQIAF
+1322 
-1332 GGQMMG
+1332 GQ
-1338 SLTSMFGSM
+1338 T
-1347 FGEQSKAYKIMFA
+1347 I
-1360 ADKAYAIAAAGI
+1360 
-1372 AIQQNIAAASKAG
+1372 AG
-1385 FPLNI
+1385 F
-1390 PLIAGAVAQGASI
+1390 S
-1403 IANIRAIKDQG
+1403 
-1414 FADGGYTGSGRKYE
+1414 DGGFTGSGGKYQ

-1433 HKGEVVWSQEDIKR
+1433 HKGEIVWSQEDIKR

-1452 LVENMRKSAN
+1452 LVEKMRKSAN
-1462 PEAFINNH
+1462 PEAFLNN
-1470 AINNTS
+1470 
-1476 AENVFNRSF
+1476 
-1485 LSSKA
+1485 
-1490 FNDNQNISNIFN
+1490 
-1502 RPTREN
+1502 
-1508 QIIVNAFKPSKDAAS
+1508 
-1523 RSEDVQSITNQ
+1523 
-1534 YAGNNTSFSEVLDKS
+1534 
-1549 IQSSKSFNASKS
+1549 NAS
-1561 IISSLSNS
+1561 
-1569 KVLNSNVSNSTV
+1569 
-1581 QNAEKELLKEVSIFK
+1581 
-1596 DNGFADGGYTGKG
+1596 ADS
-1609 KKYEIAG
+1609 
-1616 AVHKGEIVWS
+1616 V
-1626 QDDIK
+1626 
-1631 KWGGVDKVEQMRRA
+1631 MRRA
-1645 TSPESFVSNYAQNH
+1645 MMSSNAFIESQKQAD
-1659 TTFESILNRA
+1659 
-1669 NQSSRIFN
+1669 IFN
-1677 QSKEISNIFNKSVQ
+1677 QPVQ
-1691 DDQIIYKGNGNVP
+1691 DTQIIYKGNRDTP
-1704 TSATSDLYH
+1704 KLASSANSDLFH

-1754 PSTPTIN
+1754 PASPTIN

-1806 DQIANPNST
+1806 DQIGNPNST

-1829 RT
+1829 R